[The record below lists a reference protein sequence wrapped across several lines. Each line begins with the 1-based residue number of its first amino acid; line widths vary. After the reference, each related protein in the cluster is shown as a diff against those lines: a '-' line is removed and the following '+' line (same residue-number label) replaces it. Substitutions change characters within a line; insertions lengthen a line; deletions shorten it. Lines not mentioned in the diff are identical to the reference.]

1 VATGEV
7 KWFNR
12 KKGFGF
18 IRPDI
23 GAKDV
28 FIHVSALHGSGLRS
42 LEEGER
48 VEFELT
54 QLSDG
59 RLAAFGI
66 RMLAP
71 PPLEAA
77 AGLAETTE

>member
-1 VATGEV
+1 LIHIRTMAIGEV

-18 IRPDI
+18 IRPDL
-23 GAKDV
+23 GPRDV
-28 FIHVSALHGSGLRS
+28 FVHISAVQRSGLVA
-42 LEEGER
+42 LDEGQR

-59 RLAAFGI
+59 RLAA
-66 RMLAP
+66 L
-71 PPLEAA
+71 
-77 AGLAETTE
+77 GLRLIEPA

>member
-1 VATGEV
+1 MATGEV

-28 FIHVSALHGSGLRS
+28 FVHVSALQRSGLQT
-42 LEEGER
+42 LDEGQR

-54 QLSDG
+54 QLHDG
-59 RLAAFGI
+59 RTAALG
-66 RMLAP
+66 LKV
-71 PPLEAA
+71 LEA
-77 AGLAETTE
+77 